1 MRRVKDKKRPPI
13 VSEVPY
19 FKLFNVCYLPYCE
32 EYVHIRSQHRSE
44 GDSWSR
50 FNNLLSS
57 SHRSVTRP
65 SEENSTRLTT
75 SPTKEMAARS
85 RITVLLL
92 LFLLSTEHSFA
103 VNLNELTPLVD
114 ELLNRY
120 RAEGVFS
127 LAVSIPL
134 NQNQNQDQTKNQNQ
148 GAYQIQKVLE
158 SDPAANVENKI
169 NNGEVYVGSRVVA
182 AKPGGGLH
190 AESRVV
196 DKLNQLYKSPQF
208 NQDDLLLLYVYASP
222 CVEQC
227 TDEGHELSILRGLNE
242 IRRWNNWAVVFS
254 KIFKPRNGQENTDME
269 RVRALRRLATYGS
282 GKTESDLGP
291 VGLQNIFRCDR
302 DENQQMKCV
311 SCSSDG
317 QVAQTCVSDGPQSG
331 RGASSSQGGAQA
343 DWLTPKKGKGDRVR
357 RDISYNTGDSS
368 PHISESNKG
377 AEDAPSV
384 DENGNDVG
392 SDEGKGSDLRTVVD
406 ILSPHIGFD
415 SGDGRVSKGK
425 GKVSKGKGKV
435 RKGKGGKRRRGK
447 GKGRRGK
454 GKKSRRGG
462 RSRRRGLDQDW
473 IFVSDF

>member
-1 MRRVKDKKRPPI
+1 
-13 VSEVPY
+13 
-19 FKLFNVCYLPYCE
+19 
-32 EYVHIRSQHRSE
+32 
-44 GDSWSR
+44 
-50 FNNLLSS
+50 
-57 SHRSVTRP
+57 
-65 SEENSTRLTT
+65 
-75 SPTKEMAARS
+75 MAARS

-103 VNLNELTPLVD
+103 VNLNELEPLVK
-114 ELLNRY
+114 ELLSKY

-134 NQNQNQDQTKNQNQ
+134 NQNQNQDQNLKQ

-196 DKLNQLYKSPQF
+196 DKLNQLYNSPQF
-208 NQDDLLLLYVYASP
+208 NQDDLLLFYVYASP

-227 TDEGHELSILRGLNE
+227 TDEDHPLSILRGLNE

-254 KIFKPRNGQENTDME
+254 KIFKPRIGQENTDME

-291 VGLQNIFRCDR
+291 IGLQNIFRCDY
-302 DENQQMKCV
+302 ENQQMKCV

-331 RGASSSQGGAQA
+331 RGGSSSQGGAQA
-343 DWLTPKKGKGDRVR
+343 NRNPGRGGSSSQGGAQDGWLDPKKGKGDRVR

-368 PHISESNKG
+368 AHISESNKG

-384 DENGNDVG
+384 DENGNDVATGESVSLSPTG
-392 SDEGKGSDLRTVVD
+392 SDEGNGGDLRTVVD
-406 ILSPHIGFD
+406 VLTPHIGFD

-425 GKVSKGKGKV
+425 GKVSKGKGGKGR
-435 RKGKGGKRRRGK
+435 RKKGKGKRRRGKGKGKGRRVKGGKRRRGK
-447 GKGRRGK
+447 GKGRRGKGGRGGK

-473 IFVSDF
+473 IFASDF

>member
-1 MRRVKDKKRPPI
+1 
-13 VSEVPY
+13 
-19 FKLFNVCYLPYCE
+19 
-32 EYVHIRSQHRSE
+32 
-44 GDSWSR
+44 
-50 FNNLLSS
+50 
-57 SHRSVTRP
+57 
-65 SEENSTRLTT
+65 
-75 SPTKEMAARS
+75 MAARS

-103 VNLNELTPLVD
+103 VNLNELEPLVD
-114 ELLNRY
+114 ELLSKY

-134 NQNQNQDQTKNQNQ
+134 NQNQDQTKNQKQ
-148 GAYQIQKVLE
+148 GAYQIQEVLE

-227 TDEGHELSILRGLNE
+227 TDEVHPLSILRGLNE

-254 KIFKPRNGQENTDME
+254 KIFKPSNGHENTDME
-269 RVRALRRLATYGS
+269 RVRALRRLATYQG
-282 GKTESDLGP
+282 DLGS
-291 VGLQNIFRCDR
+291 VGLQNIFRCDG

-331 RGASSSQGGAQA
+331 RGASSQGGAQA

-368 PHISESNKG
+368 AHISESNKG

-435 RKGKGGKRRRGK
+435 RKSKGGKRRRGK
-447 GKGRRGK
+447 GKGRRGKGRRGKGVKGKGRRGKGGRGGK

-473 IFVSDF
+473 IFASDF

>member
-65 SEENSTRLTT
+65 SAENSTRLTT

-103 VNLNELTPLVD
+103 VNLNELEPLVD
-114 ELLNRY
+114 ELLSKY

-169 NNGEVYVGSRVVA
+169 NNGEV
-182 AKPGGGLH
+182 
-190 AESRVV
+190 
-196 DKLNQLYKSPQF
+196 
-208 NQDDLLLLYVYASP
+208 
-222 CVEQC
+222 
-227 TDEGHELSILRGLNE
+227 LSD
-242 IRRWNNWAVVFS
+242 
-254 KIFKPRNGQENTDME
+254 KPRSELIKSSNLRLDNQGLVNRNNQRCYNLQIQINGPRGPGCSTTVAQIIVPVDTSAEYM
-269 RVRALRRLATYGS
+269 RLAFR
-282 GKTESDLGP
+282 ESLKDRLG
-291 VGLQNIFRCDR
+291 VVVEVN
-302 DENQQMKCV
+302 EASTSTNNNQK
-311 SCSSDG
+311 SC
-317 QVAQTCVSDGPQSG
+317 
-331 RGASSSQGGAQA
+331 
-343 DWLTPKKGKGDRVR
+343 
-357 RDISYNTGDSS
+357 
-368 PHISESNKG
+368 
-377 AEDAPSV
+377 
-384 DENGNDVG
+384 
-392 SDEGKGSDLRTVVD
+392 
-406 ILSPHIGFD
+406 
-415 SGDGRVSKGK
+415 
-425 GKVSKGKGKV
+425 
-435 RKGKGGKRRRGK
+435 KRRK
-447 GKGRRGK
+447 N
-454 GKKSRRGG
+454 
-462 RSRRRGLDQDW
+462 
-473 IFVSDF
+473 